1 MSGTLLKGAEP
12 FAASNGAEGVLVLH
26 GFTGTPNSLRPLAE
40 VFANDGFSVD
50 LPLLPGHGTSPA
62 DLATCGFVDWTEA
75 AESAYSALAARCDH
89 IVVVG
94 LSMGG
99 TLACWLGE
107 RHRDIA
113 GIVLINPLAEPPVPE
128 FIATMRAA
136 LGSGVDELPSI
147 GSDIAKPGVE
157 GGGYSA
163 TPIAPLLSLFEGV
176 AGVAERLDDIVSPV
190 LLLSSR
196 IDHVVPV
203 ASGDLVEHS
212 VSGPVERVFLEHSFH
227 VATLDNDA
235 EEIEERAVAF
245 ARKAV
250 AG

>member
-1 MSGTLLKGAEP
+1 M
-12 FAASNGAEGVLVLH
+12 LH

-40 VFANDGFSVD
+40 AFANDGFSVD
-50 LPLLPGHGTSPA
+50 LPLLPGHGTTVA
-62 DLATCGFVDWTEA
+62 DLAACQFSDWTDAAEA
-75 AESAYSALAARCDH
+75 AYSELAARCDH
-89 IVVVG
+89 TVVVG

-107 RHRDIA
+107 RHRAIA
-113 GIVLINPLAEPPVPE
+113 GIVLINPLAEPPVAE

-136 LGSGVDELPSI
+136 LEAGVTEVPSI
-147 GSDIAKPGVE
+147 GSDIAKPSVE
-157 GGGYSA
+157 GGGYAS

-176 AGVAERLDDIVSPV
+176 ALVAERLDEVVSPV

-196 IDHVVPV
+196 TDHVVPV
-203 ASGDLVEHS
+203 ASGDLLERS

-235 EEIEERAVAF
+235 PEIEERAVAF